1 MFFLIFLMCAYS
13 RFGNSCPTCLWRFEN
28 CANSENSK
36 NAVLQLFSFEL
47 PLPTF
52 KSLQMLWNELSA
64 TWAGQLA
71 IISGGFGP
79 QCMIKDL
86 LIAQRTLHVG
96 GDPVLLYTILVEST
110 KQLGLLGH
118 VDRFS
123 GANLRG
129 KTSGFW
135 LEVQVCTF
143 SIIYVIN
150 TPSSVSYQTS
160 LIYLLDSQFMTI
172 MIAVS

>member
-1 MFFLIFLMCAYS
+1 LEILVPHIC
-13 RFGNSCPTCLWRFEN
+13 GG
-28 CANSENSK
+28 SK
-36 NAVLQLFSFEL
+36 IMQIQKIQKMLFSFEL
-47 PLPTF
+47 PLSTF
-52 KSLQMLWNELSA
+52 KRFQMLWNELFE

-79 QCMIKDL
+79 QCMIEDL
-86 LIAQRTLHVG
+86 LIAQYTLHVG
-96 GDPVLLYTILVEST
+96 GDPALSYTILVEST

-118 VDRFS
+118 VDRFA

-143 SIIYVIN
+143 SIINCSHDQSHYVH
-150 TPSSVSYQTS
+150 
-160 LIYLLDSQFMTI
+160 IYFCCH
-172 MIAVS
+172 